1 MREETVSYVRKFP
14 YGLPRIMARVDH
26 VWELYK
32 KPKALAMVEV
42 MLAARG
48 DPELSERLSRVGRT
62 RQLIER
68 QLLGEE
74 FQEMGLTDRR
84 PAGLA
89 IIQMT
94 AAVRGLALARLI
106 HRDSPSTDA
115 PFALHNRQPE
125 EYLPALLEPPGP
137 APPS

>member
-42 MLAARG
+42 MLGARG

-74 FQEMGLTDRR
+74 FKEMGDRKSVVEGTSVSGGVDLGGR
-84 PAGLA
+84 
-89 IIQMT
+89 
-94 AAVRGLALARLI
+94 R
-106 HRDSPSTDA
+106 
-115 PFALHNRQPE
+115 
-125 EYLPALLEPPGP
+125 
-137 APPS
+137 